1 MSLEWPQIWGF
12 GVALFG
18 VFFLIRRKID
28 IGIRGRPASFTVTG
42 KWAIFLGF
50 LIISLGLFVGLE
62 IPKQLKIDRCLDG
75 GGKFNYETK
84 LCEHN

>member
-12 GVALFG
+12 GFALFG
-18 VFFLIRRKID
+18 VLFLIRRKID
-28 IGIRGRPASFTVTG
+28 IGIRRRPASFTVTG
-42 KWAIFLGF
+42 KWAIFLSF

-62 IPKQLKIDRCLDG
+62 MPKQLKIDRCLDG

>member
-1 MSLEWPQIWGF
+1 MSLEWLQIWGF
-12 GVALFG
+12 GVAIFG
-18 VFFLIRRKID
+18 VFFLFRRKID
-28 IGIRGRPASFTVTG
+28 IGIRGRPASYTVTG
-42 KWAIFLGF
+42 KCAIFLSL

-84 LCEHN
+84 MCEHS

>member
-28 IGIRGRPASFTVTG
+28 IGLRGRPASFTVTG
-42 KWAIFLGF
+42 KWAIFLSF

-62 IPKQLKIDRCLDG
+62 MPKQLKIDRCLDG